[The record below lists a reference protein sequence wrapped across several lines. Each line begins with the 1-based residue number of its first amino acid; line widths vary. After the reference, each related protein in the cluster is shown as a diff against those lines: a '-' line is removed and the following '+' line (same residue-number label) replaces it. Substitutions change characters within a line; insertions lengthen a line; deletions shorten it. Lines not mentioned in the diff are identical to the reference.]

1 MSLAAGRP
9 FTAGEERPGA
19 RIPVVIVNYARW
31 KAAGLAPEF
40 VGSTLRINNVDFT
53 VVGVTPEGFTGTMAL
68 VTSELWLPLG
78 MFDVVMNDRMRN
90 KATGLDDR
98 SNYSLIVAG
107 RVKPGVG
114 DAVVKA
120 RLDAMAAQLAEAY
133 PAENRHLALTFSPLP
148 RMSTSTSPQTDGP
161 LAAMMTLFLAL
172 SAGVLL
178 VACLNIANMLLA
190 RGTSRRRE
198 VAVRLAVGAA
208 RGRIVRQLLTEGV
221 LLSLAGAAVARAYL
235 TRPLPYPAADR
246 VHTVRIVPEGGDW
259 RLERGSGG
267 LVTALEP
274 VMHGGGQELGRR
286 SGTNDVA
293 SAVGIGRTTLYE
305 YFRDKDDLIAS
316 LVEERLPVV
325 VDEMIESVSPV
336 EGVEERILALASAC
350 SDSRVVSPP
359 R

>member
-53 VVGVTPEGFTGTMAL
+53 VVVVTPEGFTGTMAL

-107 RVKPGVG
+107 RVKAGVG

-190 RGTSRRRE
+190 RGTARRRE
-198 VAVRLAVGAA
+198 IALCLALGAG
-208 RGRIVRQLLTEGV
+208 RGRLVRQMLTEGTI
-221 LLSLAGAAVARAYL
+221 LAGAGAAAGLVLSYWSTSALARSLLSVLPLALEFDPAPDARLVAQACVGVM
-235 TRPLPYPAADR
+235 P
-246 VHTVRIVPEGGDW
+246 RI
-259 RLERGSGG
+259 GG
-267 LVTALEP
+267 LDPVVFTATPL
-274 VMHGGGQELGRR
+274 VLG
-286 SGTNDVA
+286 A
-293 SAVGIGRTTLYE
+293 
-305 YFRDKDDLIAS
+305 AS
-316 LVEERLPVV
+316 L
-325 VDEMIESVSPV
+325 
-336 EGVEERILALASAC
+336 AASYIPA
-350 SDSRVVSPP
+350 
-359 R
+359 